1 MSATY
6 HTAAIRDLICAVYYT
21 DDELRVLCFDYF
33 REVHDAVEGMSR
45 QQKITQLIQYA
56 ERYDLVERLLEII
69 RQKNARR
76 YEEFRPRLQTPEWL
90 QSVARAG
97 GTGIQRPT
105 TIIAEQSQPLR
116 PSPVQPV
123 PQPPLEIRLNV
134 DSIRRQVAAL
144 NACTDFFSKAED
156 VLKIVAH
163 LQMTIEFQNS
173 ICANSPWESARRG
186 QEGLTTACDDLG
198 INVIALVD
206 GLAAADIGPR
216 PVTLEVAGKLRK
228 AQGEAELIKEQ
239 LRDECEEITRL
250 ADAADDATPL
260 QDGRGQIKEKLRALN
275 RKVGEVS
282 AATAAVRKGLYDD
295 IVRCVK
301 QLTTLIPT
309 DKE

>member
-1 MSATY
+1 
-6 HTAAIRDLICAVYYT
+6 
-21 DDELRVLCFDYF
+21 
-33 REVHDAVEGMSR
+33 MSR

-56 ERYDLVERLLEII
+56 ERYDRVERLLEII
-69 RQKNARR
+69 HQKNALR
-76 YEEFRPRLQTPEWL
+76 YEEFKPRLQTPERVHSRKHAEWL

-105 TIIAEQSQPLR
+105 TIIAERSQPLR

-144 NACTDFFSKAED
+144 NACTDLFSKAED

-216 PVTLEVAGKLRK
+216 PATLEVAGKLRK

-239 LRDECEEITRL
+239 LRDACEEITRL
-250 ADAADDATPL
+250 ADAAEDATPV

-282 AATAAVRKGLYDD
+282 TATAAVRKGLYDD